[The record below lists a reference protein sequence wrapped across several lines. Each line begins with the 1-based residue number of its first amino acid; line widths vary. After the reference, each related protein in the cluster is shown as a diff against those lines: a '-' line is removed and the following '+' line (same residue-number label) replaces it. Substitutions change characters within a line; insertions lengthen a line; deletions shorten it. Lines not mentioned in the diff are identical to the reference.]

1 MDRPL
6 AILLLFLLAAPSATA
21 QSLTPIGVWQDASSR
36 IWVEIAPCGAQ
47 LCGKIV
53 WFKSPNNAQG
63 EPLLD
68 LKNTDPALRRRSLLG
83 LTILT
88 GLRRADEN
96 RWVDGKIYNPQDGVN
111 YEALIT
117 IQDNGDLRLRTYVL
131 LPLFGKTRIW
141 TRIG

>member
-1 MDRPL
+1 
-6 AILLLFLLAAPSATA
+6 
-21 QSLTPIGVWQDASSR
+21 
-36 IWVEIAPCGAQ
+36 
-47 LCGKIV
+47 V